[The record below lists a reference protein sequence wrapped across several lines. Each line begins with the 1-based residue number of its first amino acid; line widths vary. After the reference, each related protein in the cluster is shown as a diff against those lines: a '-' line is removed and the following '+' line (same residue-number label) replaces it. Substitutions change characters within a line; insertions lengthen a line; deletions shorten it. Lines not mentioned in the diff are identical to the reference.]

1 MVNWCISGKMVAPVK
16 ISICKERE
24 LETLVL
30 LTVVCF
36 FVFILPDDAELAA
49 GRGRPGASGEC

>member
-1 MVNWCISGKMVAPVK
+1 MVAPVK

-36 FVFILPDDAELAA
+36 FVFILADDAELAA

>member
-1 MVNWCISGKMVAPVK
+1 MAPAK
-16 ISICKERE
+16 IGICKEGE
-24 LETLVL
+24 LKTSVMLI
-30 LTVVCF
+30 VVSI